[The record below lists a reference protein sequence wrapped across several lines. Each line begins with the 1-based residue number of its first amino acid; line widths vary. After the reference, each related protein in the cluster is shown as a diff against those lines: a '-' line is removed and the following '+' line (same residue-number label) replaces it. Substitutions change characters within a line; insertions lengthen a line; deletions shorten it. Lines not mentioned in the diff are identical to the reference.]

1 MSNRRKDSKG
11 RVLKSGESQ
20 RSDGTYMYR
29 YSDSTGKRLYLYG
42 PTLEELRLKEE
53 EVQRDRL
60 DGVKTESRTMT
71 LNDMFERWSEVKRG
85 LKDNTFQNYSYMY
98 KMFVEGDLGKMRL
111 SQIRHSDVRR
121 FYNSL
126 YEAKNLKVSTIDNI
140 QTILHQIFEMA
151 VQDQYLRF
159 NPSDNALKE
168 LKLIYKNKPDTHGAL
183 TMDEQRL
190 FFDYLKNHR
199 RYQHWYPIFFVM
211 ANTGMRVGEITGLRW
226 CDVSFEKN
234 YISIDH
240 TLVYYNHPK
249 SGCYY
254 NIHTPKTESGVRT
267 IPMVES
273 VRNAFEKERYYHET
287 LNISCRAEIDGYTD
301 FIFINRFGNVQNQ
314 ATLNKA
320 IKRIVRDCNAEMIDK
335 SNGEP
340 EILLPRFSCHSLR
353 HTFATRLCEAKV
365 NMKVIQDI
373 LGHADIST
381 TMNIYT
387 DAKMDLKQS
396 EFKILA
402 EFLKSIE
409 SDNE

>member
-29 YSDSTGKRLYLYG
+29 YSDSTGKRLYLYS

-71 LNDMFERWSEVKRG
+71 LNDIFERWSEVKRG
-85 LKDNTFQNYSYMY
+85 LKDNTFQNYTYMY

-126 YEAKNLKVSTIDNI
+126 YESKNLKVSTIDNI

-320 IKRIVRDCNAEMIDK
+320 IKRIVRDCNAEMIDQ

-340 EILLPRFSCHSLR
+340 EMLLPRFSCHSLR

-365 NMKVIQDI
+365 NMKVIQNI

-409 SDNE
+409 GDKE

>member
-98 KMFVEGDLGKMRL
+98 KMFVEGDIGKMRL

-183 TMDEQRL
+183 TVGEQRL
-190 FFDYLKNHR
+190 FFDYLKNHCQ
-199 RYQHWYPIFFVM
+199 YQHWYPIFFVM

-320 IKRIVRDCNAEMIDK
+320 IKRIVRDCNAEMIH
-335 SNGEP
+335 
-340 EILLPRFSCHSLR
+340 F
-353 HTFATRLCEAKV
+353 
-365 NMKVIQDI
+365 DI
-373 LGHADIST
+373 
-381 TMNIYT
+381 
-387 DAKMDLKQS
+387 
-396 EFKILA
+396 
-402 EFLKSIE
+402 
-409 SDNE
+409 

>member
-11 RVLKSGESQ
+11 RVLKSGETQ

-29 YSDSTGKRLYLYG
+29 YSDSTGKRHYIYSS
-42 PTLEELRLKEE
+42 TLEELRVKEE
-53 EVQRDRL
+53 EIQRDKL
-60 DGVKTESRTMT
+60 DGVKSESRTMT
-71 LNDMFERWSEVKRG
+71 LNDMFDKWSEIKRG
-85 LKDNTFQNYSYMY
+85 LKDNTFRNYDYMY
-98 KMFVEGDLGKMRL
+98 KTFVEGDLGKMRL
-111 SQIRHSDVRR
+111 SLIKHSDVRR
-121 FYNSL
+121 FYNTL
-126 YEAKNLKVSTIDNI
+126 YENKNLKVSTIDNI
-140 QTILHQIFEMA
+140 HTVLHQIFELA
-151 VQDQYLRF
+151 VQDCYLRV

-168 LKLIYKNKPDTHGAL
+168 LKLIHKSKPDTHGAL
-183 TMDEQRL
+183 TVDEQKL
-190 FFDYLKNHR
+190 LFDYLKNNR
-199 RYQHWYPIFFVM
+199 QYQHWYPIFFVM

-226 CDVSFEKN
+226 CDVDFEKN

-240 TLVYYNHPK
+240 TLVYYNHK
-249 SGCYY
+249 KDGCYY
-254 NIHTPKTESGVRT
+254 NIHAPKTEAGIRV

-273 VRNAFEKERYYHET
+273 VKTALEQEKYFQEV
-287 LNISCRAEIDGYTD
+287 LGISCKAKIDGYTD
-301 FIFINRFGNVQNQ
+301 FIFVNRFGNVHNQ
-314 ATLNKA
+314 VTLNKA
-320 IKRIVRDCNAEMIDK
+320 LKRIVRDCNAELLDQ
-335 SNGEP
+335 SNGNP
-340 EILLPRFSCHSLR
+340 KTLLPRFSCHSLR

-409 SDNE
+409 GDNE

>member
-29 YSDSTGKRLYLYG
+29 YSDSTGKRLYLYS

-71 LNDMFERWSEVKRG
+71 LNDIFERWSEVKRG
-85 LKDNTFQNYSYMY
+85 LKDNTFQNYTYMY

-126 YEAKNLKVSTIDNI
+126 YESKNLKVSTIDNI

-226 CDVSFEKN
+226 CDVNFEKN
-234 YISIDH
+234 YISIVLQH
-240 TLVYYNHPK
+240 
-249 SGCYY
+249 S
-254 NIHTPKTESGVRT
+254 
-267 IPMVES
+267 
-273 VRNAFEKERYYHET
+273 
-287 LNISCRAEIDGYTD
+287 YT
-301 FIFINRFGNVQNQ
+301 
-314 ATLNKA
+314 
-320 IKRIVRDCNAEMIDK
+320 
-335 SNGEP
+335 
-340 EILLPRFSCHSLR
+340 
-353 HTFATRLCEAKV
+353 
-365 NMKVIQDI
+365 QD
-373 LGHADIST
+373 
-381 TMNIYT
+381 
-387 DAKMDLKQS
+387 
-396 EFKILA
+396 
-402 EFLKSIE
+402 
-409 SDNE
+409 

>member
-29 YSDSTGKRLYLYG
+29 YSDSTGKRHYLYS

-98 KMFVEGDLGKMRL
+98 KMFVEGDIGKMRL

-159 NPSDNALKE
+159 NPTRSSDGGR
-168 LKLIYKNKPDTHGAL
+168 T
-183 TMDEQRL
+183 
-190 FFDYLKNHR
+190 
-199 RYQHWYPIFFVM
+199 
-211 ANTGMRVGEITGLRW
+211 EI
-226 CDVSFEKN
+226 
-234 YISIDH
+234 
-240 TLVYYNHPK
+240 
-249 SGCYY
+249 
-254 NIHTPKTESGVRT
+254 
-267 IPMVES
+267 
-273 VRNAFEKERYYHET
+273 
-287 LNISCRAEIDGYTD
+287 
-301 FIFINRFGNVQNQ
+301 
-314 ATLNKA
+314 
-320 IKRIVRDCNAEMIDK
+320 
-335 SNGEP
+335 
-340 EILLPRFSCHSLR
+340 IL
-353 HTFATRLCEAKV
+353 
-365 NMKVIQDI
+365 
-373 LGHADIST
+373 
-381 TMNIYT
+381 
-387 DAKMDLKQS
+387 
-396 EFKILA
+396 
-402 EFLKSIE
+402 
-409 SDNE
+409 

>member
-29 YSDSTGKRLYLYG
+29 YSDSTGKRLYLYS

-71 LNDMFERWSEVKRG
+71 LNDIFERWSEVKRG
-85 LKDNTFQNYSYMY
+85 LKDNTFQNYTYMY

-111 SQIRHSDVRR
+111 SQIRHSDVWR

-126 YEAKNLKVSTIDNI
+126 YESKNLKVSTIDNI

-226 CDVSFEKN
+226 CDVNFEKN

-240 TLVYYNHPK
+240 TFVYYNHPK

-320 IKRIVRDCNAEMIDK
+320 IKRIVRDCNAEMIDQA
-335 SNGEP
+335 NGEP

>member
-98 KMFVEGDLGKMRL
+98 KMFVEGDIGKMRL

-183 TMDEQRL
+183 TVGEQRL

-199 RYQHWYPIFFVM
+199 KYQHWYPIFFVM

-320 IKRIVRDCNAEMIDK
+320 IKRIVRDCNSEMIDK

-409 SDNE
+409 GDNE

>member
-11 RVLKSGESQ
+11 RVLKFGESQ

-29 YSDSTGKRLYLYG
+29 YSDSTGKRLYLYS

-85 LKDNTFQNYSYMY
+85 LKDNTFQNYTYMY

-126 YEAKNLKVSTIDNI
+126 YESKNLKVSTIDNI

-234 YISIDH
+234 FISIDH

-320 IKRIVRDCNAEMIDK
+320 IKRIVRDCNTEMIDK

>member
-1 MSNRRKDSKG
+1 MSSRRKDSKG

-29 YSDSTGKRLYLYG
+29 YTDSTGKRLYLYS

-60 DGVKTESRTMT
+60 DGVKVESRTMT

-98 KMFVEGDLGKMRL
+98 KSFVKGDLGKMRL

-183 TMDEQRL
+183 TVGEQRL

-199 RYQHWYPIFFVM
+199 QYQHWYPIFFVM

-226 CDVSFEKN
+226 CDVNFEKN

-240 TLVYYNHPK
+240 TLVYYNHSK

-273 VRNAFEKERYYHET
+273 VKKAFEKEKYYHKV
-287 LNISCRAEIDGYTD
+287 LGVSCKAEIDGFTD

-320 IKRIVRDCNAEMIDK
+320 IKRIVRDCNSEMIDQ

-402 EFLKSIE
+402 EFLKAIE
-409 SDNE
+409 GDNE